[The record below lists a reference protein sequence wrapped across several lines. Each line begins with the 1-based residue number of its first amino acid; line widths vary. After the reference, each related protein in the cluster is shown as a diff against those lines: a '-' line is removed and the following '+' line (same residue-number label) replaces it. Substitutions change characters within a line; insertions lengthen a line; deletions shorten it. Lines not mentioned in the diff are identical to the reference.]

1 MRVILVDDEL
11 AAIKVLTFLLAD
23 FPQVELVA
31 SFTETGQVLQE
42 IEELRPDVV
51 FLDIEMGQTDGLELA
66 GQITAK
72 VDCEIVFVTAYS
84 QYAVTAFELDARDY
98 LLKPVQKNRLEQTL
112 ARLEARQEKADPIRL
127 HLLNDFLD
135 LGQQGK
141 SVYWRTKKTKELFA
155 YLYLNSG
162 PVDKSIL
169 IEDVF
174 PERDLSSAQALLHTT
189 VYQLRKILTDLG
201 FSKSIRY
208 ANESYSLT
216 IDVPSDLD
224 ELEAVLQEQDPGEK
238 ELKRLLDLYKAD
250 LLEKEDYFWLAEK
263 RESVRDLTRQ
273 VLHTFVRDKRH
284 ADKKDL
290 REAALEL
297 LGQIE
302 PLCDITAQAMLV
314 FLGQEN
320 RKPQLKSYFEDYK
333 RKLWLELKLRPNQET
348 VSIYERYLN

>member
-1 MRVILVDDEL
+1 M
-11 AAIKVLTFLLAD
+11 
-23 FPQVELVA
+23 
-31 SFTETGQVLQE
+31 
-42 IEELRPDVV
+42 
-51 FLDIEMGQTDGLELA
+51 
-66 GQITAK
+66 
-72 VDCEIVFVTAYS
+72 
-84 QYAVTAFELDARDY
+84 
-98 LLKPVQKNRLEQTL
+98 
-112 ARLEARQEKADPIRL
+112 
-127 HLLNDFLD
+127 
-135 LGQQGK
+135 
-141 SVYWRTKKTKELFA
+141 
-155 YLYLNSG
+155 
-162 PVDKSIL
+162 
-169 IEDVF
+169 
-174 PERDLSSAQALLHTT
+174 
-189 VYQLRKILTDLG
+189 
-201 FSKSIRY
+201 